1 MPTTLEPA
9 RLPALATGFSILGS
23 GGGGATTMLE
33 LALGGSGDWP
43 FTVHDVDDLDPTM
56 PCLGVGFVGST
67 MLLSERL
74 PGVDPFGRLIAAAE
88 RWLGHRVPAVCSLEG
103 GGVNGLTPF
112 AFSGGRTIV
121 DADLTG
127 RAFPS
132 LDQMSLLVDG
142 VPGVVVTC
150 DTGAGGVALVETGR
164 ALDIERVVR
173 AATVQAGGSGGMVFA
188 GFTVGDL
195 REHAIVGGT
204 ARALRL
210 GDAFLAAV
218 SGSLS
223 ALADALG
230 GRLLAEGR
238 INAVEGDARDPHVV
252 GFGIDGSGGEVHRL
266 VARSETLA
274 FMTDGRLE
282 AAAPDLIVVL
292 DAISRD
298 ILEVTALSMARHV
311 AVIRIDGPAWWSR
324 SLDRLRHVVPSAYGL
339 DELDGVAGVAVGDEV
354 GA

>member
-1 MPTTLEPA
+1 MPTTLA
-9 RLPALATGFSILGS
+9 QDRLAALATGFAILGS

-33 LALGGSGDWP
+33 LTLQGSSDWP
-43 FTVHDVDDLDPTM
+43 FTVHDVDDLDPEL

-74 PGVDPFGRLIAAAE
+74 PGADPFGHLIASAE
-88 RWLGHRVPAVCSLEG
+88 RWLGHRVPVICSVEG

-112 AFSGGRTIV
+112 AFPGGRMIV

-132 LDQMSLLVDG
+132 LDQMTLLVDG
-142 VPGVVVTC
+142 VPDVVVTC

-164 ALDIERVVR
+164 ALDVERVVR

-210 GDAFLAAV
+210 GDAFLAAEM
-218 SGSLS
+218 GP
-223 ALADALG
+223 LAELAEALG

-238 INAVEGDARDPHVV
+238 VSTVEADARDPHVV
-252 GFGIDGSGGEVHRL
+252 AFGIDGADGEVHRL

-298 ILEVTALSMARHV
+298 ILEVTAISMARHV
-311 AVIRIDGPAWWSR
+311 AVIRLDGPDWWFR
-324 SLDRLRHVVPSAYGL
+324 SPDRLRHVLPSAYGL
-339 DELDGVAGVAVGDEV
+339 DELDGPEPVEGVRA
-354 GA
+354 

>member
-9 RLPALATGFSILGS
+9 RLPALATGFALLGS

-33 LALGGSGDWP
+33 IALRDSGGWP
-43 FTVHDVDDLDPTM
+43 FTLFDVDDLDPAT

-67 MLLSERL
+67 ILLSERL
-74 PGVDPFGRLIAAAE
+74 PGTDPFGRLIAAAE
-88 RWLGHRVPAVCSLEG
+88 RWLGHRVPVICSLEG
-103 GGVNGLTPF
+103 GGVNGLAPF
-112 AFSGGRTIV
+112 AFPGGRMIV

-127 RAFPS
+127 RAFPA

-142 VPGVVVTC
+142 VGGVVVTC
-150 DTGAGGVALVETGR
+150 DTGDGGVALVDTGR

-195 REHAIVGGT
+195 REHAIIGGT

-210 GDAFLAAV
+210 GEAFLSAA
-218 SGSLS
+218 SGPLS
-223 ALADALG
+223 ELAARLG

-238 INAVEGDARDPHVV
+238 VSAVEADALDPHVIA
-252 GFGIDGSGGEVHRL
+252 FGIDGSEGAVHRL

-282 AAAPDLIVVL
+282 ASAPDLIVVI
-292 DAISRD
+292 DAVSRD
-298 ILEVTALSMARHV
+298 ILEVTAVSMGRHV
-311 AVIRIDGPAWWSR
+311 AVIHLDGPGWWFQAAG
-324 SLDRLRHVVPSAYGL
+324 RLRHVLPSAYGL
-339 DELDGVAGVAVGDEV
+339 DELDDRSGLSRVGGVSA
-354 GA
+354 